1 MNFTTPL
8 VPGTLVKR
16 YKRFLADVIMEDG
29 EMVTAHV
36 VNPGA
41 MTGLTLPLSTVW
53 LSKSDNPMRKLA
65 YTWELVEADLGSGME
80 LVGINTQ
87 VPNILVADALAEH
100 RLNEFEG
107 YASIRREVKYSTN
120 SRIDFLL
127 EDPSRPPCYLEVK
140 NVHLMRRAGRAEFP
154 DSVTERGAKHL
165 EDLVSVMTEGARAVL
180 LFLVQVGSANSFSI
194 ARDIDPVYGKAFDLA
209 HRAGL
214 EVIVRR
220 CQVTRE
226 KIEIDGPVPVLD

>member
-8 VPGTLVKR
+8 IPATLVKR

-29 EMVTAHV
+29 DMVTAHV

-41 MTGLTLPLSTVW
+41 MTGLALPLSNVW

-65 YTWELVEADLGSGME
+65 YTWELVEADLGAGKE
-80 LVGINTQ
+80 LVGVNTQ
-87 VPNILVADALAEH
+87 LPNILVAEALEER
-100 RLNEFEG
+100 RLNEFQG
-107 YASIRREVKYSTN
+107 YASFRREVKYGEN
-120 SRIDFLL
+120 SRVDFLL
-127 EDPSRPPCYLEVK
+127 EDPGKAPCYLEIK

-154 DSVTERGAKHL
+154 DSVTERGTKHL
-165 EDLVSVMTEGARAVL
+165 QDLIGVMQNGARAVL
-180 LFLVQVGSANSFSI
+180 MFIVQVGSANSFSI
-194 ARDIDPVYGKAFDLA
+194 ARDIDPAYGEAFDRA

-220 CQVTRE
+220 CQITQD

>member
-1 MNFTTPL
+1 MDFTTPL

-16 YKRFLADVIMEDG
+16 YKRFLADVILEDG

-41 MTGLTLPLSTVW
+41 MTGLALPLSTVW

-65 YTWELVEADLGSGME
+65 YTWELVEADLGAGME

-87 VPNILVADALAEH
+87 VPNMLVADALAEH

-107 YASIRREVKYSTN
+107 YASVRREVKYSTN

-165 EDLVSVMTEGARAVL
+165 EDLVGVMADGARAVL
-180 LFLVQVGSANSFSI
+180 LFLVQVGSANSFSV
-194 ARDIDPVYGKAFDLA
+194 ARDIDPVYGQAFDKA
-209 HRAGL
+209 RRAGL

-220 CQVTRE
+220 CQVTGD